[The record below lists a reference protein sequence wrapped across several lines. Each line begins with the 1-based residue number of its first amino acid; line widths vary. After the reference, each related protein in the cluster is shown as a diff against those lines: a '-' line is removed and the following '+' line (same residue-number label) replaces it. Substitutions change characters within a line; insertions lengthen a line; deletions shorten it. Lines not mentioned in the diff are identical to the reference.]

1 MDADTVANCF
11 EPFFTTKEL
20 GHGTGLGLSTVYG
33 IVQQHGGC
41 IDVVSAPKAGTTFS
55 IYLPSVTAAP
65 DVKRPAVVLPS
76 GGWERILLV
85 EDEALVRSVTRDMLL
100 AMGFSVVVADSGA
113 AALRLVDAERPRVDL
128 LLTDVIMP
136 GLSGRDVAREMRAR
150 YPDVRVVYMSGYTD
164 DILSRHQL
172 SGGGVPVLEKP
183 FTVEALLHAVRAAL
197 EAPAGQVT

>member
-1 MDADTVANCF
+1 
-11 EPFFTTKEL
+11 
-20 GHGTGLGLSTVYG
+20 
-33 IVQQHGGC
+33 
-41 IDVVSAPKAGTTFS
+41 
-55 IYLPSVTAAP
+55 
-65 DVKRPAVVLPS
+65 
-76 GGWERILLV
+76 
-85 EDEALVRSVTRDMLL
+85 MLL

-164 DILSRHQL
+164 DILERHQL
-172 SGGGVPVLEKP
+172 SGGGVAVLEKP

-197 EAPAGQVT
+197 EAPAGKVT